1 MCHDHTSVTHPPTTG
16 PTVGASTANTPAM
29 VVASPCCFTG
39 NSRNTAEN
47 TAGMSEPPEKPC
59 TTRQKIRLSKSVLQA
74 QPAEASVN
82 AEIDTMNSQR
92 MPSSRVRKPVSGM
105 AMISAMR

>member
-1 MCHDHTSVTHPPTTG
+1 
-16 PTVGASTANTPAM
+16 M